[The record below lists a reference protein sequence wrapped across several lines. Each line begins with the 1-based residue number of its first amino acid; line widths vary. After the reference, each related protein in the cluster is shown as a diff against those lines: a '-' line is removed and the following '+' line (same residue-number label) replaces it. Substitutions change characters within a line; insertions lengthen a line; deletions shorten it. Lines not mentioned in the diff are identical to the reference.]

1 MGRSFVSN
9 IIHEQIPVDQAFYH
23 ELFSQ
28 SDTESRASTVPL
40 DETSSCE
47 NANTIVKPDYRENDQ
62 GARVS
67 SRSLR
72 EITKHD
78 YAYQAYKK
86 VMDAATATVSPWK
99 SRRRNTAVGKRTREP
114 TDLGSMLVHI
124 QISSPDMRH

>member
-1 MGRSFVSN
+1 MN
-9 IIHEQIPVDQAFYH
+9 EQIPVDQAFCH

-47 NANTIVKPDYRENDQ
+47 NANTIIKPDYRENDQ
-62 GARVS
+62 GVRVS

-78 YAYQAYKK
+78 YAYQAYKEG
-86 VMDAATATVSPWK
+86 MDAATATFTLCK
-99 SRRRNTAVGKRTREP
+99 SRRRKTAVGKRTREP
-114 TDLGSMLVHI
+114 TDLGSMLVRI
-124 QISSPDMRH
+124 QISRHLI